1 MPQETSPWDRRELKR
16 ERSEPV
22 ARWRVSPPYRGGSRS
37 FHRAAESRRHTGHGK
52 QGGWHQYPEETGHR
66 YAPYRSFSKTI
77 AVRGDGKYSRGYR
90 DNRGLFDRRE
100 YRGEH
105 SWETSRRS
113 FSTMPK
119 PYDDGDIMRDQH
131 SKRSATRLSPS
142 QKIEE
147 KRFVDSTEWKDR
159 RWMNSGRLPSR
170 GSGLGHSSGSKRA
183 SRIELVEKNVE
194 YESKSVIPRQ
204 SSTEDVADCMY
215 SIGQSEGLTPK
226 KKPRLRWGEGLA
238 KYEKKKVEDPVDTPM
253 DRDIQSNQ
261 STRLDATGRTSGVL
275 GVLESSSPATAS
287 SLALISL
294 PDMEDKLIGTMKMG
308 GQVDG
313 VSELPVAMSQSTHQ
327 GFSATSDELDISS
340 IASGDPLLVQL
351 LQCNDISLD
360 SNLLSTLVDKLV
372 LMKEN
377 VSKVLLTTESQI
389 DSLENELKSIVSE
402 HEDVCASPISSSF
415 AVKDYF
421 RCSLGE
427 DGVASVVSQ
436 PDPVQTVTCANS
448 CAEEL
453 CYVKGTRSDSHVA
466 ATFNTAVQD
475 NHMASQDA
483 AQRTVVEMVKVVSGS
498 ESMETSKSL
507 EHVKFLG
514 SAENTLYDLIF
525 SSNKEAANRSS
536 FEVFSDLV
544 LRNHDKLDVAK
555 ISCSPDDSRIR
566 EKFTQRKRFLTFK
579 ERVLALKYKTF
590 HYLWQ
595 KDIHAL
601 SAMNKLGS
609 QKKLESSSRIRI
621 GGCQKPR
628 SSIHP
633 CVSSSGIM
641 GQLSK
646 KETIHYIS
654 KLVRDSCW
662 RIYREA
668 LKMPAFDLDERA
680 EIASRF
686 ISYNGL
692 VEDPCAVEKER
703 TVINPWTAEER
714 AMFLEKFGKYGK
726 DFRKIA
732 TFLKHKTTAD
742 CVEFYY
748 RNHKSDL
755 FQGVKKKLGTRAR
768 PQLLPANTYL
778 VTPGKLRNR
787 EVNAA
792 NLLSEAS
799 LGASQDQA
807 EAGGG
812 KLDWESCHRRSFLRP
827 CSNSRSSH
835 IDAPDDEREAVA
847 ADVLTQIRS
856 SVVHVKNC
864 GEKDLSDWT
873 DVEKSIFMRAVSHYG
888 KDFAMISQYVKTRS
902 KDQCRAFYNKARKC
916 LKLDKMLPG
925 PAGKCLNCDANEG
938 SDGPDGP
945 QVVKIAGAICKNDS
959 VTGKSQDLPVSVK
972 METADAVDCGLP
984 TDLKETAD
992 GSCLMGSRVCE
1003 EKCSRVSVK
1012 GHDTVPEMKLSKH
1025 VSDQSLGASER
1036 WLAHL
1041 PADSSPCSV
1050 FSLGSESKDRSLVET
1065 DQVEKPLLAIL
1076 TDSASFQCVKM
1087 KTLNSNNQPEN
1098 GGQWS
1103 HDTKGKVQNLQESEN
1118 SSHGSDFKLFGRRIL
1133 TCTPQN
1139 YPDLS
1144 IHEEDKKRVLKA
1156 TQSLTGSSNKGRNSS
1171 LLKFDPDDHTSLE
1184 NVSIGSYGYWDGTR
1198 IRTVPSLPNS
1208 AFLLAK
1214 YPAAFSKNP
1223 LQELANSSEF
1233 NINNCSGPS
1242 IIPAWM

>member
-1 MPQETSPWDRRELKR
+1 
-16 ERSEPV
+16 
-22 ARWRVSPPYRGGSRS
+22 
-37 FHRAAESRRHTGHGK
+37 
-52 QGGWHQYPEETGHR
+52 
-66 YAPYRSFSKTI
+66 
-77 AVRGDGKYSRGYR
+77 
-90 DNRGLFDRRE
+90 
-100 YRGEH
+100 
-105 SWETSRRS
+105 
-113 FSTMPK
+113 
-119 PYDDGDIMRDQH
+119 
-131 SKRSATRLSPS
+131 
-142 QKIEE
+142 
-147 KRFVDSTEWKDR
+147 
-159 RWMNSGRLPSR
+159 
-170 GSGLGHSSGSKRA
+170 
-183 SRIELVEKNVE
+183 
-194 YESKSVIPRQ
+194 
-204 SSTEDVADCMY
+204 
-215 SIGQSEGLTPK
+215 
-226 KKPRLRWGEGLA
+226 
-238 KYEKKKVEDPVDTPM
+238 
-253 DRDIQSNQ
+253 
-261 STRLDATGRTSGVL
+261 
-275 GVLESSSPATAS
+275 
-287 SLALISL
+287 
-294 PDMEDKLIGTMKMG
+294 MEDKLIGTMKMG

-654 KLVRDSCW
+654 KL
-662 RIYREA
+662 
-668 LKMPAFDLDERA
+668 
-680 EIASRF
+680 
-686 ISYNGL
+686 
-692 VEDPCAVEKER
+692 
-703 TVINPWTAEER
+703 
-714 AMFLEKFGKYGK
+714 
-726 DFRKIA
+726 
-732 TFLKHKTTAD
+732 
-742 CVEFYY
+742 
-748 RNHKSDL
+748 
-755 FQGVKKKLGTRAR
+755 GVKKKLGTRAR